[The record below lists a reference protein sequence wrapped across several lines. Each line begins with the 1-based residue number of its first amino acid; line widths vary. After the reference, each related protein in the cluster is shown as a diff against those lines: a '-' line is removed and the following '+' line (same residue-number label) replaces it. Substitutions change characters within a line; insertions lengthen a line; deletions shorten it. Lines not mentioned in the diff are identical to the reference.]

1 MGKLSTHVLDTA
13 HGKPAAN
20 ISIDLFYLGGESRQ
34 HLASYITNQDGRTNE
49 PLLLAEDMVI
59 GIFELVFHVGDYFD
73 ALGLELAEPKFI
85 DKVPIRFGIAD
96 ETQNYHVPLL
106 VSPFAYST
114 YRGS

>member
-34 HLASYITNQDGRTNE
+34 HLASYTTNQDGRTDE
-49 PLLLAEDMVI
+49 PLLLAEDMVT
-59 GIFELVFHVGDYFD
+59 GIFELVFHVGAYFD
-73 ALGLELAEPKFI
+73 ALGLALAEPKFI